1 MRLFILLFPLRDS
14 YGTLCFKKVLY
25 GKIQIDFGTG
35 SFETFYFIVPF
46 TRLIWRM
53 YPIKENIAESRKV
66 VHRYYLFVSASER
79 FMFEQKNIAR
89 KSICSYVKQN
99 YLKLVQRK
107 EEEKLRI
114 LLTACQDQIAFVIVC
129 EYISKYWKW
138 KEKIL

>member
-89 KSICSYVKQN
+89 KSICSYVK
-99 YLKLVQRK
+99 LFKTSSKEGRRK
-107 EEEKLRI
+107 AKDFTYSLSGSDSI
-114 LLTACQDQIAFVIVC
+114 CDCL
-129 EYISKYWKW
+129 
-138 KEKIL
+138 